1 MAQSKSRNME
11 KFRKG
16 QKLWLFGKGNICL
29 RIVKAYI
36 SVPETQ
42 HKAGVIA
49 DFCRAKPRL
58 DSTEAEFGTG
68 DWQQL
73 PTSQHIFPPGL
84 SQQQFYLILSRQ
96 IIQFSTYDFSVLCLT
111 PSLPP
116 PPVLWSLEIILKVQ
130 VLKTLNAMINFYSL
144 RKSKMT
150 YSNFTY
156 SCKWH

>member
-73 PTSQHIFPPGL
+73 PTSPHIFPPGL

>member
-1 MAQSKSRNME
+1 MAQSKCHKME

-16 QKLWLFGKGNICL
+16 QKLWLFGKGNTWL
-29 RIVKAYI
+29 RTVRAYI
-36 SVPETQ
+36 SVPEKQVWCNCT
-42 HKAGVIA
+42 
-49 DFCRAKPRL
+49 DFCRTKRRL

-68 DWQQL
+68 GWQHL

-84 SQQQFYLILSRQ
+84 SQQQFYLILSCQ
-96 IIQFSTYDFSVLCLT
+96 IIKFSTYDFSVLRLS
-111 PSLPP
+111 PFLPP
-116 PPVLWSLEIILKVQ
+116 PPLLWSLEIILKVQ
-130 VLKTLNAMINFYSL
+130 VLKMLNAMINFYSL

>member
-29 RIVKAYI
+29 RKVKAYI
-36 SVPETQ
+36 SVPEMQ
-42 HKAGVIA
+42 HKSGVIA

-111 PSLPP
+111 PSLPAP
-116 PPVLWSLEIILKVQ
+116 PS
-130 VLKTLNAMINFYSL
+130 AMITGNNI
-144 RKSKMT
+144 KSSSPENT
-150 YSNFTY
+150 
-156 SCKWH
+156 